1 MCLLVITNIAC
12 YLFGVKY
19 DVDIFVSQHQT
30 FISDHDFNK
39 GQ

>member
-1 MCLLVITNIAC
+1 MCLLVIKKVAC

-19 DVDIFVSQHQT
+19 DADIFVRQHRT
-30 FISDHDFNK
+30 FDSDHDFNK